1 MRPIAQ
7 LAICSLR
14 LLARRPPSNHGDPRA
29 VAVGGAIEHID
40 ETAMTRQRLRPA
52 ARMKI
57 ELRKNMAA
65 QARQMN
71 VDPVVAPI
79 DQIGTKRMVLRVS
92 RLQRRI
98 ECTNVACVKS
108 INELLDVW
116 AIDL

>member
-7 LAICSLR
+7 LAVCSPR
-14 LLARRPPSNHGDPRA
+14 LLARRPPRNHRGAQA

-52 ARMKI
+52 ARVQI

-79 DQIGTKRMVLRVS
+79 NQIGTKRMMLGVS

-98 ECTNVACVKS
+98 ECTNVARVKS

-116 AIDL
+116 AI